1 MSAPNET
8 GADRAND
15 RPGLNHKTHTEI
27 VVDLDARRKEY
38 ETLRARAALIGCSLL
53 KLEDGTYLLGKWG
66 LLKEFPTI
74 ESVEEML
81 SRMEGV

>member
-1 MSAPNET
+1 MSRANET

-15 RPGLNHKTHTEI
+15 CPGLNHKTHTET
-27 VVDLDARRKEY
+27 VVDLDAARKGFV
-38 ETLRARAALIGCSLL
+38 TLQARAALIGCSLL

-81 SRMEGV
+81 CRMEGS